1 MSQGKPNNRNVSR
14 CSRQVALLAALAFL
28 TVGVHSR
35 AASSPEQALRTRVE
49 QLYTALQQGDWRKA
63 EKFFT
68 KESRPIYRAQPK
80 KPITGYQIDSVKV
93 DTTGKSAEVV
103 VRFPAPGGL
112 IPGVPV
118 SLPETTVWRLA
129 GGQWCME
136 IAPSHPVQG
145 LPPTSASQQT
155 SFPHF
160 SIKTKDLKFQYT
172 WLSVGPVHPGE
183 TKVARFAFTN
193 VSQHSVTLADVE
205 STCPCL
211 TMTSQQREFKPGEAG
226 VLEFTLDPSSLSF
239 KSRLGLSLT
248 VTLQTEPEHALTN
261 LTIAAAITPSSEPAQ
276 HP

>member
-1 MSQGKPNNRNVSR
+1 M
-14 CSRQVALLAALAFL
+14 
-28 TVGVHSR
+28 VGVRSR
-35 AASSPEQALRTRVE
+35 AASSAEQALRTRAE

-80 KPITGYQIDSVKV
+80 KPITGYRIDSVKV

-103 VRFPAPGGL
+103 VGFPAPTAMLPGL
-112 IPGVPV
+112 PAFI
-118 SLPETTVWRLA
+118 PETTVWRLV
-129 GGQWCME
+129 GGRWCME
-136 IAPSHPVQG
+136 IPPSHPAQG
-145 LPPTSASQQT
+145 LPPTSASSPT

-160 SIKTKDLKFQYT
+160 SVNTKDLKFQYKSV
-172 WLSVGPVHPGE
+172 SVGLVHPGE
-183 TKVARFAFTN
+183 TKVVRFAFTN

-211 TMTSQQREFKPGEAG
+211 KMTSQQKEFKPGEAG

-239 KSRLGLSLT
+239 KSKLGLSLT
-248 VTLQTEPEHALTN
+248 VSLQTEPEHAITN
-261 LTIAAAITPSSEPAQ
+261 LTIAAAITPNSEPAQ

>member
-28 TVGVHSR
+28 TVGVYSR
-35 AASSPEQALRTRVE
+35 AASSAEQALRTRAD

-80 KPITGYQIDSVKV
+80 KPISGYRIDSVKV
-93 DTTGKSAEVV
+93 DATGKSAEVV
-103 VRFPAPGGL
+103 VAFPAPTGI
-112 IPGVPV
+112 IPGPPV
-118 SLPETTVWRLA
+118 LIPETTVWRLA
-129 GGQWCME
+129 GGRWCME
-136 IAPSHPVQG
+136 ISPPHLVQG
-145 LPPTSASQQT
+145 LPQASATEQT
-155 SFPHF
+155 SLPRFL
-160 SIKTKDLKFQYT
+160 IKSKDLKFQYT

-211 TMTSQQREFKPGEAG
+211 TMTSQQKEFKPGEAG